1 MTGRD
6 ATRAP
11 WATAGDWDRAVRLS
25 RARAA
30 INYPNRTAVRESDG
44 APHLVDLDS
53 NRRAPL

>member
-30 INYPNRTAVRESDG
+30 INCPIRADVREIDG

>member
-30 INYPNRTAVRESDG
+30 INYPNRTDVREIDG